1 MSKTHLNYTKAEFL
15 ESTHAEIYK
24 MWMNHVKFNGWEI
37 KDENNENKSGNE
49 ERVYID
55 EIPFL

>member
-1 MSKTHLNYTKAEFL
+1 MK
-15 ESTHAEIYK
+15 
-24 MWMNHVKFNGWEI
+24 HVKFNSWEI
-37 KDENNENKSGNE
+37 KDEDDANKSGNE

>member
-1 MSKTHLNYTKAEFL
+1 M
-15 ESTHAEIYK
+15 
-24 MWMNHVKFNGWEI
+24 KFNGWEI

>member
-1 MSKTHLNYTKAEFL
+1 
-15 ESTHAEIYK
+15 

-37 KDENNENKSGNE
+37 KNEDDENKSSNE
-49 ERVYID
+49 KRVYID